1 MKEGSSPNTSI
12 VSELPN
18 RLSPT
23 ISIQIGVFMSA
34 IFKFGDWTV
43 QSLVDSIK
51 SGTVQLP
58 DLQRPFVWPKAKVRD
73 LLDSMYRGYPVG
85 ELMFWSVSDNESRA
99 IGDVSHNKASHQIID
114 GQQRLTSLFAVFNGA
129 PVRDADYNRKSIV
142 ISFNPDTHRFEVWTP
157 ALAKS
162 AQWIENI
169 SIFFADPIGARWV
182 FKERYEAAN
191 GSLDVAK
198 QKELERTLSR
208 LDGLKGYLFKVVEIQ
223 ESADKKTV
231 ADIFVRINSE
241 GVSLKASDFI
251 LTWLSVFWPE
261 GREKIENFSR
271 DSRVTAERASEIANK
286 RITWTPKN
294 HYLSV
299 DPGQLVRVLVA
310 VGQNRAKLADAY
322 NALQAK
328 DRSTG
333 FVDASRQEI
342 ELGKLQKALPVVLNP
357 LHWDEFIRCLPTAG
371 FRSRKMITSDIN
383 LISSYTLWLLG
394 RTRYDVDLSVLRT
407 LIARWFFM
415 AQLTGRY
422 TGTSETQ
429 LQKDLDRIEQIEI
442 SDPLGFCQ
450 LLDGIIA
457 TELSVDFWTFRL
469 PDALI
474 SSAGALSP
482 AYQSY
487 LAALNI
493 LDADMFMLTN
503 KVRDWMDP
511 TQTAVKG
518 METHHLFPRN
528 YLESK
533 LGITDLKRINQV
545 ANFAPT
551 DWHTNNVI
559 RDSAP
564 FDYWPTLRD
573 KFASLAMGIG
583 LQQQLKWHALPMNW
597 EQLDY
602 DNFLIERRQLMAQI
616 TREAFERLNSGVGLK
631 VIEPVIP
638 EIVDEAHSIT
648 DIGELIDGGILSVGD
663 ILISTDPEFKIEA
676 EVTEDRLL
684 RIGGQ
689 EFDSI
694 EVATHELGANNL
706 SGLEFWQIDLDGETF
721 TIAEFIARTK
731 ERGDALRI

>member
-1 MKEGSSPNTSI
+1 MN
-12 VSELPN
+12 
-18 RLSPT
+18 
-23 ISIQIGVFMSA
+23 A

-43 QSLVDSIK
+43 QSLVDSVK

-85 ELMFWSVSDNESRA
+85 ELMFWSVSDNDSRA
-99 IGDVSHNKASHQIID
+99 IGEDASRKASHQIID
-114 GQQRLTSLFAVFNGA
+114 GQQRLTSLYAVFNGA

-142 ISFNPDTHRFEVWTP
+142 ISFNPETHRFEVWTP
-157 ALAKS
+157 ALARS

-169 SIFFADPIGARWV
+169 SNFFADPIGARWE
-182 FKERYEAAN
+182 FKERYEKVN
-191 GSLDVAK
+191 GVLDLAK
-198 QKELERTLSR
+198 QKELEQTLSR
-208 LDGLKGYLFKVVEIQ
+208 LDGLKSYLFKVVEIQ

-231 ADIFVRINSE
+231 ADVFVRINSE

-271 DSRVTAERASEIANK
+271 DSRTTAERASEIANK

-294 HYLSV
+294 HYLAV
-299 DPGQLVRVLVA
+299 DPGQLVRVLVG

-333 FVDASRQEI
+333 FVDGARQEI

-394 RTRYDVDLSVLRT
+394 RTTYDVDLSVLRI

-429 LQKDLDRIEQIEI
+429 LQKDLDRIEQVEK
-442 SDPLGFCQ
+442 SDAIGFCQ

-457 TELSVDFWTFRL
+457 VELSQDFWTFRL

-503 KVRDWMDP
+503 KVQVWMDP
-511 TQTAVKG
+511 TQTVVKG

-533 LGITDLKRINQV
+533 LGITDIKRINQV

-551 DWHTNNVI
+551 DWHTNNLI
-559 RDSAP
+559 GDSAP
-564 FDYWPTLRD
+564 YDYWP
-573 KFASLAMGIG
+573 SLVERFSSIAMGAGIE
-583 LQQQLKWHALPMNW
+583 QQLKWHALPKNW
-597 EQLDY
+597 EKLDY
-602 DNFLIERRQLMAQI
+602 DSFLTQRRRLMAQI
-616 TREAFERLNSGVGLK
+616 TREAFERLNSGTEFE
-631 VIEPVIP
+631 VIESVSPISA
-638 EIVDEAHSIT
+638 EDIQSIT
-648 DIGELIDGGILSVGD
+648 DIGELIDEGVLSIGD
-663 ILISTDPEFKIEA
+663 TLIPTDPDIKLDA
-676 EVTEDRLL
+676 QVTEDRLL
-684 RIGGQ
+684 RVEGR

-694 EVATHELGANNL
+694 DVATQEFGASNL
-706 SGLEFWQIDLDGETF
+706 SGIEFWKIDIQGEQF
-721 TIAEFIARTK
+721 TIAALIAKMK
-731 ERGDALRI
+731 ERSDV